1 MYTTHSVCCCTDFHI
16 TKLYRSRVEYRV
28 GCPVATPSRRPS
40 SLRAGR
46 TPRARASSAHMV
58 LRDVPIDGYG
68 VVYVSTSRARTVFAA
83 PKPPR
88 HVVCA
93 ACADILRKPRRAPCG
108 HAFCA
113 ECANDATQRSGTC
126 PACKAVVNDDDWIP
140 DESLSLEIGNLPTHC
155 AYAWRRESGD
165 ESARMVL
172 DYRGFGARTCGAIVR
187 FADLERHCAECA
199 YRVVICGLIS
209 RDGGTPT
216 ADERCGY
223 ECRATTLEEHR
234 KTCEYAVQ
242 PCVNV
247 GCSWTGSMK
256 FVRRHVEH
264 ECAFVP
270 VKCAYG
276 CGTTTRDAA
285 SAARHEETCPVKE
298 VPCGA
303 IDDEDTDENTRC
315 CPVVMKRNALAHH
328 RESVCDYARTSTCA
342 DCKKIV
348 AARSAIRH
356 AQTCQKIRLLCPA
369 GCGAEVTK
377 ETERRHLDIDCP
389 AVEIQCEFHEVGCLF
404 RGPRGTMSRHEETET
419 QAHFAL
425 VLKASV
431 EVRDVSMRM
440 AESCKS
446 IVKDENGF
454 TSSEREEVDVVL
466 KAMRDEEIRALEG
479 IKALREDEAEARNR
493 GLVYIDA
500 LKAAVADQEDTYNV
514 AIANINEDIA
524 QLREEFEAFKR
535 QNALELAAL
544 RETVEST
551 QLAVKDVSVRV
562 STLNRGGGVIEELQN
577 TFLND
582 IEDERVVIMG
592 EIEKQ
597 SRKLRFE
604 LEDLKTEQNKT
615 ISRIRDDIR
624 AVLKR

>member
-1 MYTTHSVCCCTDFHI
+1 
-16 TKLYRSRVEYRV
+16 
-28 GCPVATPSRRPS
+28 
-40 SLRAGR
+40 
-46 TPRARASSAHMV
+46 
-58 LRDVPIDGYG
+58 
-68 VVYVSTSRARTVFAA
+68 
-83 PKPPR
+83 
-88 HVVCA
+88 
-93 ACADILRKPRRAPCG
+93 
-108 HAFCA
+108 
-113 ECANDATQRSGTC
+113 
-126 PACKAVVNDDDWIP
+126 
-140 DESLSLEIGNLPTHC
+140 
-155 AYAWRRESGD
+155 
-165 ESARMVL
+165 
-172 DYRGFGARTCGAIVR
+172 
-187 FADLERHCAECA
+187 
-199 YRVVICGLIS
+199 
-209 RDGGTPT
+209 
-216 ADERCGY
+216 
-223 ECRATTLEEHR
+223 
-234 KTCEYAVQ
+234 
-242 PCVNV
+242 
-247 GCSWTGSMK
+247 
-256 FVRRHVEH
+256 
-264 ECAFVP
+264 
-270 VKCAYG
+270 
-276 CGTTTRDAA
+276 
-285 SAARHEETCPVKE
+285 
-298 VPCGA
+298 
-303 IDDEDTDENTRC
+303 
-315 CPVVMKRNALAHH
+315 
-328 RESVCDYARTSTCA
+328 
-342 DCKKIV
+342 
-348 AARSAIRH
+348 
-356 AQTCQKIRLLCPA
+356 
-369 GCGAEVTK
+369 
-377 ETERRHLDIDCP
+377 
-389 AVEIQCEFHEVGCLF
+389 
-404 RGPRGTMSRHEETET
+404 
-419 QAHFAL
+419 L

-431 EVRDVSMRM
+431 EVRDVSVRM

-493 GLVYIDA
+493 GLVYINA